1 MLKLTY
7 KPYFLRMRFPFR
19 IADNVRTGTPLML
32 VKIEYNGYNGYGE
45 ASMPPRYG
53 EDIQTATDFLE
64 KVDLSSFGCF
74 PDIAP
79 ILKYIDDIA
88 PGNPAIKAALDIAL
102 HDLRGQ
108 FLQQPV
114 HQLYGLPA
122 ATLITAQTI
131 SIEAPVIMAQRVKEA
146 AAFRY
151 LKIKLG
157 TPDDRELIRAI
168 RKETDKPLYI
178 DANQAWKNPEEA
190 VQLIEWLAKQNC
202 VFIEQP
208 MPKEDYEGMHWLKSR
223 SPLPLIGDEG
233 IQRLADLETAHEY
246 YHGINVKLMKST
258 GINEAYMMLTRAKE
272 LGLKT
277 MIGCM
282 SETSCAI
289 AAAAQLGSLAEYIDL
304 DGNLG
309 VTNDPFT
316 GFTCEGDEIRVD
328 KTFGIGLKQP
338 LWDNITPL
346 NNK

>member
-1 MLKLTY
+1 MLELAY
-7 KPYFLRMRFPFR
+7 KPYYLRMRFPFR

-32 VKIEYNGYNGYGE
+32 IKVSYNGYNGYGE

-53 EDIQTATDFLE
+53 ENIQTARAFLE
-64 KVDLSSFGCF
+64 QIDLSNFSCF

-79 ILKYIDDIA
+79 ILTYIDNIA
-88 PGNPAIKAALDIAL
+88 AENPAIKAAVDIAL
-102 HDLRGQ
+102 HDLKGQ
-108 FLQQPV
+108 FLQQPL
-114 HQLYGLPA
+114 HQLYELPA

-131 SIEAPVIMAQRVKEA
+131 SIEAPPIMAQRVKEA
-146 AAFRY
+146 SAFHY

-157 TPDDRELIRAI
+157 TPNDRELIQAI

-178 DANQAWKNPEEA
+178 DANQGWKSAEEA
-190 VQLIEWLAKQNC
+190 AKLIEWLATQNC

-208 MPKEDYEGMHWLKSR
+208 MPKEDYEGMHWLKNR
-223 SPLPLIGDEG
+223 SALPLIGDEG
-233 IQRLADLETAHEY
+233 IQRLVDVETAYEC

-258 GINEAYMMLTRAKE
+258 GIREAYSMLTLAKK

-316 GFTCEGDEIRVD
+316 GFTCKEGKIHVDE
-328 KTFGIGLKQP
+328 TPGIGLKQP
-338 LWDNITPL
+338 LWDNIMPAYQ
-346 NNK
+346 